1 MVHILWNKDEFHT
14 VLLSLISVTH
24 DQPCYENLKWKV
36 PEVNNSTVLN
46 CVLFWGAWWN
56 FTPHCSNCL
65 RTWSIPLFSVFT
77 LHMPPTCQS
86 LSDHISYQV
95 DFSSVSQYL
104 YKMFGTFWIFGGP
117 SEVLG
122 EIYSGGESTKYGL
135 SLLGPNS
142 RGITIKVLQ
151 KNEVIKMT

>member
-14 VLLSLISVTH
+14 VLLSSISVTH

-65 RTWSIPLFSVFT
+65 RTWSIHLFSVFT

-104 YKMFGTFWIFGGP
+104 YKMFGTFWIFGVHQR
-117 SEVLG
+117 SWERFIVV
-122 EIYSGGESTKYGL
+122 EKV
-135 SLLGPNS
+135 PNMDS
-142 RGITIKVLQ
+142 ACLVPIQGASQ
-151 KNEVIKMT
+151 

>member
-1 MVHILWNKDEFHT
+1 MNFI
-14 VLLSLISVTH
+14 VLLSSVSVIH

-65 RTWSIPLFSVFT
+65 RTWAIHLFSVFT

-86 LSDHISYQV
+86 LSSHISYQV

-104 YKMFGTFWIFGGP
+104 YKRFGTIYVFVDLLEA
-117 SEVLG
+117 SQ
-122 EIYSGGESTKYGL
+122 EIYSGGDSTKDGL
-135 SLLGPNS
+135 SLLCSNS
-142 RGITIKVLQ
+142 INWV
-151 KNEVIKMT
+151 